1 MELLLALKDE
11 HFCPVHLL
19 SALLRAP
26 QLQALKLRLQYPDL
40 QKHYLDHVHS
50 DNILVVSRE
59 PLTTGSAGYSPW
71 GRKELDTTEQLSML
85 THKESFFLVIQY
97 RSLIWQ
103 LSGSSQL
110 LWPNKWKLQKYFVT
124 DFSKRKMWMFHP
136 LENIIIPPLQRST
149 HLTQLQHTLNFQ
161 IILGHHKSVVNFMDK
176 VKTLRSH

>member
-85 THKESFFLVIQY
+85 THKESFFYTNSVSYI
-97 RSLIWQ
+97 SPQ
-103 LSGSSQL
+103 L
-110 LWPNKWKLQKYFVT
+110 
-124 DFSKRKMWMFHP
+124 DHM
-136 LENIIIPPLQRST
+136 
-149 HLTQLQHTLNFQ
+149 
-161 IILGHHKSVVNFMDK
+161 
-176 VKTLRSH
+176 